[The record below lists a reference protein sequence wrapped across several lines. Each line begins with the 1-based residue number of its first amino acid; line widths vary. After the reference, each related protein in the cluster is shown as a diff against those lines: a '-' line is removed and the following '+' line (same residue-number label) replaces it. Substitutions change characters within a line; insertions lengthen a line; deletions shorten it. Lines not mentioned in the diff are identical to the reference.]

1 MCCAVNYELLFR
13 LCYFY
18 VICVFCR
25 LVVLRLSAP
34 VQVTDWKVSSP
45 EKTYNMLM
53 GTLNPTH
60 SLTEWLYP
68 QLQQSL
74 DCGLEV
80 LTITV
85 TFTRRCEIH
94 NQNEKKRSGR
104 RKHCAR
110 AGCSKVRT
118 PPAGLP
124 ARCKHINTQT
134 GLITIHCA
142 AS

>member
-1 MCCAVNYELLFR
+1 
-13 LCYFY
+13 
-18 VICVFCR
+18 
-25 LVVLRLSAP
+25 
-34 VQVTDWKVSSP
+34 VQVTDWKDSSP

-53 GTLNPTH
+53 GKLNPTH

-94 NQNEKKRSGR
+94 NQNEKSTQGDANT
-104 RKHCAR
+104 AR
-110 AGCSKVRT
+110 ALAVVRFGHRPLAC
-118 PPAGLP
+118 PPVA
-124 ARCKHINTQT
+124 NTQT
-134 GLITIHCA
+134 HKQD
-142 AS
+142 